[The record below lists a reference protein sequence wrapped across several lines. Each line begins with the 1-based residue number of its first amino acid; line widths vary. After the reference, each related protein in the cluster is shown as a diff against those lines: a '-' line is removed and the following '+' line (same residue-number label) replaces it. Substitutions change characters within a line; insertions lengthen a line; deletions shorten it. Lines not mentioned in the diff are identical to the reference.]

1 MNDKNKQINKLAFSM
16 TTWDASAHVNI
27 LCLAAKS

>member
-1 MNDKNKQINKLAFSM
+1 MKTKINKLAFSM
-16 TTWDASAHVNI
+16 TIWDASAHVNI